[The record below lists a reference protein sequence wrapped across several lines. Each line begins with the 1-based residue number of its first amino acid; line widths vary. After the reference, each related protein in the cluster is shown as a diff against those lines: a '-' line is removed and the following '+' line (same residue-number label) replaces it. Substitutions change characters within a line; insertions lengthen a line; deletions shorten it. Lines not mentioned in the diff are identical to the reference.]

1 MRCPCDED
9 ILLMIIINTRFHS
22 LQDLYDSIIKDNI
35 SQGSLI
41 LNIMCIVIVYSYLS
55 DRMVDSK
62 VTIFNLSIIHYQI
75 ILRVSNHDCSYPVS
89 HYLIHSDTAVHC
101 KVHDDSNYYHL
112 LLLYLVYS
120 IAQSYQFLILTVQQN
135 CVALICLI

>member
-1 MRCPCDED
+1 MFIRCPFDEN

-22 LQDLYDSIIKDNI
+22 LQDLYNSIIKDNT

-62 VTIFNLSIIHYQI
+62 VTIFNLSIIHY
-75 ILRVSNHDCSYPVS
+75 
-89 HYLIHSDTAVHC
+89 
-101 KVHDDSNYYHL
+101 
-112 LLLYLVYS
+112 
-120 IAQSYQFLILTVQQN
+120 
-135 CVALICLI
+135 